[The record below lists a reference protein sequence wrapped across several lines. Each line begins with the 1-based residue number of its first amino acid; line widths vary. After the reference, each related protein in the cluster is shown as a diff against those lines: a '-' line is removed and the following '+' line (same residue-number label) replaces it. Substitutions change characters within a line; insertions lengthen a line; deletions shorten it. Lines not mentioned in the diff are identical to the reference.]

1 MNKSEFIQA
10 MSEKSGLTVKDATTA
25 LNATLEVIQE
35 SLQKGESVSLVGFG
49 TFEVKERAARTGRN
63 PQTKKPIEIPA
74 SKAPSFKAGKPLKEA
89 INH

>member
-10 MSEKSGLTVKDATTA
+10 MAEKSGLTVKDATTA

-63 PQTKKPIEIPA
+63 PQTKQPIEIPA
-74 SKAPSFKAGKPLKEA
+74 SKAPSFKAGKPLKEV

>member
-49 TFEVKERAARTGRN
+49 TFEVKERAARTGKN
-63 PQTKKPIEIPA
+63 PRTGEAVKIPA
-74 SKAPSFKAGKPLKEA
+74 ARVPVFKAGKGLKDA
-89 INH
+89 VAK